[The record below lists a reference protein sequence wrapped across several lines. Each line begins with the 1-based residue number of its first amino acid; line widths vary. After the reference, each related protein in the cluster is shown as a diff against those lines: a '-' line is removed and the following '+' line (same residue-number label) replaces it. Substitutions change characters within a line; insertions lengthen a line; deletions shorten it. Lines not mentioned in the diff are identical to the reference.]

1 MSRARFAAA
10 LAAVALLALLG
21 AESARFSLW
30 TTSDEPAHLAA
41 AREWRYGP
49 GMVSNFE
56 HPVLMKVLGGA
67 FLPRETPAMEID
79 ETRAA
84 RAPMPFVF
92 AGLVLVTGLFAR
104 ALAGDSAGLAAAA
117 LVAVEPTLRGHG
129 SLVQSD
135 VLVTFFLV
143 AAALALE
150 LAARAARG
158 TRAARVWLGASGVLY
173 GFAMSAKYSAFPF
186 LAVFVIA
193 AMLRFGPG
201 SFSPKVNGGGA
212 AGRAPAD
219 PPAVARGHRSSHSK
233 KKRSPE
239 TLEAP
244 STQTEALPSLL
255 RPLRRSLSP
264 SVLGRVSALVAIS
277 LGTLAL
283 VQLLAFAG
291 TSDAAFRAGIAH
303 EFAGLPQE
311 RAAVALA
318 RTFPKSIAAYGAGLL
333 FVEGVAGPGERFNC
347 FFGEIS
353 GKGHALYFP
362 VALGI
367 KLTTATVLL
376 VLAALVAAGV
386 LAARGTRFRDLLAA
400 RACLPAAL
408 GGAYLLAACA
418 SNVNIGV
425 RHALPVVP
433 FAVAAAAGTLRTL
446 VPRRRTLAIALA
458 ALVLAA
464 TCEAA
469 LRLGR
474 EISFGNLLCGG
485 PAGVPAI
492 LSDSNVDWGQEE
504 GKIFERVRR
513 GDLGRVGLASLI
525 VDESGARAVGILGQV
540 VDPDAPVDTVFFSR
554 FLWDVAA
561 AAEKNTENY
570 PKFIWIRG
578 WLPPLRR
585 GLEARAVSI
594 ELFGD
599 AQLLMRLRPAT
610 PLTASPSAPPAPTP

>member
-1 MSRARFAAA
+1 MKLGVFAGA
-10 LAAVALLALLG
+10 LAAATLLAFLG
-21 AESARFSLW
+21 AENARFSLW
-30 TTSDEPAHLAA
+30 TTSDEFPHLTA

-56 HPVLMKVLGGA
+56 HPVLMKVFAGLT
-67 FLPRETPAMEID
+67 LPREKPAMGIED
-79 ETRAA
+79 TRAG
-84 RAPMPFVF
+84 RAVMPFLF
-92 AGLVLVTGLFAR
+92 AGLALVTGLLTR
-104 ALAGDSAGLAAAA
+104 TLAGDAAGLAAAA
-117 LVAVEPTLRGHG
+117 LIAVEPTLRGHG
-129 SLVQSD
+129 TLVQSD
-135 VLVTFFLV
+135 VLVTFFFV

-150 LAARAARG
+150 YAARAARG
-158 TRAARVWLGASGVLY
+158 TRKARTWLVACGVLY
-173 GFAMSAKYSAFPF
+173 GFAMASKYSAFPF
-186 LAVFVIA
+186 LAVFAAIA
-193 AMLRFGPG
+193 AFRLASG
-201 SFSPKVNGGGA
+201 SFSLKVNREKA
-212 AGRAPAD
+212 PGRAQAARTM
-219 PPAVARGHRSSHSK
+219 PPRTRSSSPSRK
-233 KKRSPE
+233 KHPPN
-239 TLEAP
+239 TLEARSP
-244 STQTEALPSLL
+244 VPESRPGVLSLL
-255 RPLRRSLSP
+255 RNSLRTLP
-264 SVLGRVSALVAIS
+264 SVLAFFVGPAL
-277 LGTLAL
+277 LTLFL
-283 VQLLAFAG
+283 VQFLAFVG
-291 TSDAAFRAGIAH
+291 TSDDVFRAATAH
-303 EFAGLPQE
+303 EFKGLPQE
-311 RAAVALA
+311 HAAFALA

-333 FVEGVAGPGERFNC
+333 FVVGGTGPGQRFNY
-347 FFGEIS
+347 FFGEVT

-376 VLAALVAAGV
+376 VLAALAAAGV
-386 LAARGTRFRDLLAA
+386 LAVRGARSRGLLAA

-408 GGAYLLAACA
+408 GGAYLLATCA

-433 FAVAAAAGTLRTL
+433 FAIAAAAGTLRTL

-458 ALVLAA
+458 AVVLAA

-513 GDLGRVGLASLI
+513 GDLGRVGLASLM

-561 AAEKNTENY
+561 AAEKNTESS

-578 WLPPLRR
+578 WLPRLRR
-585 GLEARAVSI
+585 GLEARAISI
-594 ELFGD
+594 EPFGD
-599 AQLLMRLRPAT
+599 TQILMRLRPAV
-610 PLTASPSAPPAPTP
+610 PATASPSAPPAPTR

>member
-1 MSRARFAAA
+1 MSRARFTAA
-10 LAAVALLALLG
+10 LAAVILLAFLG

-41 AREWRYGP
+41 AREWRTGP

-79 ETRAA
+79 ETRAG

-150 LAARAARG
+150 LAARG
-158 TRAARVWLGASGVLY
+158 TGEKTPDLRWLVASGVLY

-186 LAVFVIA
+186 LAVFAVLA
-193 AMLRFGPG
+193 ALRLMSVG
-201 SFSPKVNGGGA
+201 FS
-212 AGRAPAD
+212 AP
-219 PPAVARGHRSSHSK
+219 PSSLSK
-233 KKRSPE
+233 KIFRG
-239 TLEAP
+239 L
-244 STQTEALPSLL
+244 SLVVTGL
-255 RPLRRSLSP
+255 IVP
-264 SVLGRVSALVAIS
+264 ALV
-277 LGTLAL
+277 TLFL
-283 VQLLAFAG
+283 IQFLAFAG

-333 FVEGVAGPGERFNC
+333 FVQGVAGPGERFNY

-353 GKGHALYFP
+353 GKGYALYFP

-367 KLTTATVLL
+367 KLTTAAVLL

-386 LAARGTRFRDLLAA
+386 LAARGTRFRGLLAA

-433 FAVAAAAGTLRTL
+433 FAVTAAAGVLRTL
-446 VPRRRTLAIALA
+446 LRRRRSFAVTLAAVVVA
-458 ALVLAA
+458 SSV
-464 TCEAA
+464 EAA
-469 LRLGR
+469 LRFGR
-474 EISFGNLLCGG
+474 EISFGNLLAGG

-492 LSDSNVDWGQEE
+492 LSDSNVDWGQEQ
-504 GKIFERVRR
+504 GRLFERVRR
-513 GDLGRVGLASLI
+513 GDLGRVGIVTLI

-540 VDPDAPVDTVFFSR
+540 TGPDAGVDTVFFSR
-554 FLWDVAA
+554 FLWDLARA
-561 AAEKNTENY
+561 IEKNSEPW
-570 PKFIWIRG
+570 PKFVWLRG
-578 WLPPLRR
+578 WLPPLRH
-585 GLEARAVSI
+585 GLEARALST
-594 ELFGD
+594 EPFGD
-599 AQLLMRLRPAT
+599 TQLLMRLRPAV
-610 PLTASPSAPPAPTP
+610 PATASPSAPLAPTP

>member
-10 LAAVALLALLG
+10 LAAVILLAFLG
-21 AESARFSLW
+21 AERARFSLW

-56 HPVLMKVLGGA
+56 HPVLMKVLGGLT
-67 FLPRETPAMEID
+67 LPREKPAMEID
-79 ETRAA
+79 ETRAG

-92 AGLVLVTGLFAR
+92 AGLVLVTGLLAR
-104 ALAGDSAGLAAAA
+104 ALAGDAAGLGAAA

-143 AAALALE
+143 AAAFALE
-150 LAARAARG
+150 YAARSGSRG
-158 TRAARVWLGASGVLY
+158 ALLVSGVLY

-186 LAVFVIA
+186 LAVFAVLA
-193 AMLRFGPG
+193 TLRLASRKIPSNVEERGRRRPKRANNSTRPG
-201 SFSPKVNGGGA
+201 
-212 AGRAPAD
+212 
-219 PPAVARGHRSSHSK
+219 ARGKPLH
-233 KKRSPE
+233 
-239 TLEAP
+239 
-244 STQTEALPSLL
+244 LL
-255 RPLRRSLSP
+255 RNSLRRLP
-264 SVLGRVSALVAIS
+264 NVLTLLVIPAF
-277 LGTLAL
+277 LTLFII
-283 VQLLAFAG
+283 QFLAFAD
-291 TSDAAFRAGIAH
+291 TSNAAFRAGIAQA
-303 EFAGLPQE
+303 FKGLPQE
-311 RAAVALA
+311 HAAVALA

-333 FVEGVAGPGERFNC
+333 FVQGVAGPGERFNY

-353 GKGHALYFP
+353 GKGYPLYFP
-362 VALGI
+362 IALGI

-386 LAARGTRFRDLLAA
+386 LAARGTRFRGLLAA

-408 GGAYLLAACA
+408 GGAYLFAACA

-425 RHALPVVP
+425 RHALPVIP

-458 ALVLAA
+458 VVVLAA

-513 GDLGRVGLASLI
+513 GDLGRVGLASLV
-525 VDESGARAVGILGQV
+525 VDESGARAVGIAGQV
-540 VDPDAPVDTVFFSR
+540 TAPDAPVDTVFFSR
-554 FLWDVAA
+554 FLWDNAA
-561 AAEKNTENY
+561 AIEKNTETWS
-570 PKFIWIRG
+570 KFVWLRG

-585 GLEARAVSI
+585 GLEARAISI
-594 ELFGD
+594 EPFGD
-599 AQLLMRLRPAT
+599 TQLLMRLRLAT
-610 PLTASPSAPPAPTP
+610 PPTAAPSSPPGSTP